1 MRTRIVFHLWNKGG
15 YVPFHHQYLLAQLVK
30 GVNLKGNK
38 KEFEDFTFYNFS
50 GLKGQTQVS
59 RKGLHFYSNKVTLV
73 FSCSNGEFVDYFLDN
88 LFTIEEFELGTLRL
102 SPELVEKEQ
111 PLNFEEETKY
121 ICISPIVPKKPEL
134 LDSFSKNFINP
145 EEDSF
150 SDLIYEST
158 MRRMEKFGAYSAKDI
173 RSFYKFQLVPDK
185 DYLHK
190 LYINKK
196 KFARIYPVY
205 DKDVKYEV
213 RGYTFPFTLYAHP
226 KVQQFIFNNGLGAFC
241 HKGFGMLDIAN
252 SDPSKRIITRKSRE
266 FA

>member
-1 MRTRIVFHLWNKGG
+1 
-15 YVPFHHQYLLAQLVK
+15 VK
-30 GVNLKGNK
+30 GVNLRGNQ
-38 KEFEDFTFYNFS
+38 KEFDEFGYYNFS

-73 FSCSNGEFVDYFLDN
+73 FSCSNAAFVEYFLDN
-88 LFTIEEFELGTLRL
+88 LFSIEEFELGTLKL
-102 SPELVEKEQ
+102 SPELVEKEE
-111 PLNFEEETKY
+111 PVTFDETTKY
-121 ICISPIVPKKPEL
+121 ICISPIILKKPNFN
-134 LDSFSKNFINP
+134 DPGSKNFINP
-145 EEDSF
+145 EEDVF

-158 MRRMEKFGAYSAKDI
+158 MRRMEKFGAFSTNDI
-173 RSFYKFQLVPDK
+173 DSFYKFQLAPDK

-190 LYINKK
+190 LYQRKK
-196 KFARIYPVY
+196 KFARVYPVY

-226 KVQQFIFNNGLGAFC
+226 KVQEFIFTNGMGAFG

-252 SDPSKRIITRKSRE
+252 SDPSKRVITRRSRE